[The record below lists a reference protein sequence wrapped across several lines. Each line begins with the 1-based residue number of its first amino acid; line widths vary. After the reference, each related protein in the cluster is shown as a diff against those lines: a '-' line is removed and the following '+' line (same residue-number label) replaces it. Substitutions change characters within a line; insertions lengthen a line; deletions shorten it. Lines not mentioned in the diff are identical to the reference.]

1 MQNSTIAKIA
11 LTAAVA
17 TAGVV
22 FFARSASTSTQHYKM
37 VDELLA
43 AGDLAQWQDKQMKVH
58 GWVISGSIK
67 EKVVNQETM
76 RTFLLQKSGKKIRVF
91 SKGPKPD
98 TFRDESE
105 VVATGTVVPAAS
117 MELIAKGLDVRID
130 SDMPY
135 VVDATDLMAKCPSKY
150 EGAQVNKK
158 LDNTEPKF
166 K

>member
-43 AGDLAQWQDKQMKVH
+43 AGDLGQWQDKQMKVH
-58 GWVISGSIK
+58 GWVVAGSIK
-67 EKVVNQETM
+67 EKVVNQETV
-76 RTFLLQKSGKKIRVF
+76 RTFVLQKSGKRIRVF

-98 TFRDESE
+98 TFRDQSE
-105 VVATGTVVPAAS
+105 VVASGTLVSAAS
-117 MELIAKGLDVRID
+117 MDALAKGLDVRIE

-150 EGAQVNKK
+150 EGAQGNKN
-158 LDNTEPKF
+158 LDDNAPKF